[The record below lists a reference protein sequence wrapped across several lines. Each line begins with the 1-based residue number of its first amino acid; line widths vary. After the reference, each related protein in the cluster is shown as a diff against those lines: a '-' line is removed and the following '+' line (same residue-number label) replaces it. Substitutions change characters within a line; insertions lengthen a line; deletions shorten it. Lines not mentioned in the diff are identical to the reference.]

1 MSLFKSAALL
11 VAVPPAIYLAI
22 LSLLIALPVVQNH
35 VFYLHWL
42 PLASLPHLNI
52 PEVFGFL
59 RGQVTPFSIDT
70 ADGETLHAWHV
81 LPLGIYQRHQQE
93 LLAEPSGFTADIQS
107 KLGFQLLRDDPEARL
122 VVFLHGTAGC
132 IASGWRPDSYRALSS
147 TSPDKIHVLT
157 ADYRGYGL
165 STGTPSEEGLLLD
178 TIAIVDWAMNTAGIP
193 PSRIVIFGQSLGTAV
208 AISLLHHF
216 SSQSPPTMFSGT
228 VLVAAFSDV
237 ATLTS
242 TYRIGGVIPV
252 LSPLST
258 IPPLLS
264 FFTSYLRNT
273 WPSKD
278 RVADFIRRSEIG
290 DAGSRK
296 YHLTFIH
303 AADDATIGHAHSDVM
318 FWHAVNASTSAGIAF
333 AELEREKG
341 VRKRDLG
348 EGGWVVDWETPAGSS
363 IGLLLLRYGVH
374 DRLMAYP
381 ATAMAVLQAFRA
393 GDAGFER

>member
-1 MSLFKSAALL
+1 MPLVKIAALL
-11 VAVPPAIYLAI
+11 LAASPAIYLAI

-35 VFYLHWL
+35 VFYLHRL
-42 PLASLPHLNI
+42 SLASLPHLNV
-52 PEVFGFL
+52 PEAFGFL

-70 ADGETLHAWHV
+70 ADGEMLHAWHV
-81 LPLGIYQRHQQE
+81 LPLGIYQHHQQE
-93 LLAEPSGFTADIQS
+93 LLVEPSGYAADMHS
-107 KLGFQLLRDDPEARL
+107 KLGFQLLRDDLEARL
-122 VVFLHGTAGC
+122 VIFLHGTAGC
-132 IASGWRPDSYRALSS
+132 IASGRRPDSYRALSS

-178 TIAIVDWAMNTAGIP
+178 AIAIVDWAMNTAGIP

-208 AISLLHHF
+208 AISLLQHF
-216 SSQSPPTMFSGT
+216 SSQSPPTSFSGT
-228 VLVAAFSDV
+228 VLVATFSDV

-258 IPPLLS
+258 LPPLLS
-264 FFTSYLRNT
+264 FVTSYLRNT
-273 WPSKD
+273 WPSNH

-290 DAGSRK
+290 DSGSK

-303 AADDATIGHAHSDVM
+303 AEDDAVIGHAHSAVM
-318 FWHAVNASTSAGIAF
+318 FWHAVNASTSAGITF
-333 AELEREKG
+333 DELEREKS
-341 VRKRDLG
+341 VRKRDMG
-348 EGGWVVDWETPAGSS
+348 EGGWAVDWETPGGS
-363 IGLLLLRYGVH
+363 IGLQLLKYGVH

-381 ATAMAVLQAFRA
+381 ATAMAVLRAFQA
-393 GDAGFER
+393 GDAGFGR